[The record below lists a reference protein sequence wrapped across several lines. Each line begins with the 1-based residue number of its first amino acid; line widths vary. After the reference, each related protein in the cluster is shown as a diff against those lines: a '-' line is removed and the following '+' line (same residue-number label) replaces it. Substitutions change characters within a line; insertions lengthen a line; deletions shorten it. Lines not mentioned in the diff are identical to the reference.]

1 MHLKDA
7 DRTLGVAGRVL
18 GQSRTVHEEQHSALE
33 RLQPRGRS
41 TGRPGGGELRCECPD
56 APSSEMALSTHLWGR
71 GGGAVVSTCMPTRR
85 SEPRD
90 GAEHSPVGKG

>member
-7 DRTLGVAGRVL
+7 DRTLGVAGRVF

-41 TGRPGGGELRCECPD
+41 TGRPGGGELCCECPD
-56 APSSEMALSTHLWGR
+56 APSSEMALSTHL
-71 GGGAVVSTCMPTRR
+71 
-85 SEPRD
+85 
-90 GAEHSPVGKG
+90 